1 MFLSCLLPYFLSSH
15 ASLLSCCEYA
25 TCTPILAV
33 FASTCDEEFWLP
45 NKSRAE
51 NSELIVD
58 KNMIN
63 GLSVTIWPLTLKEET
78 ASSTPH
84 QGKPQ
89 QWANTAC
96 SAPPFSHKP
105 STSQQHSKHTTM
117 GKHCYRHT
125 GPWLSATAR
134 LTLPLTLQLAHGS
147 VLQPDKHYAQ
157 HAVTSETAPAPQT
170 YTHWFLVSTLHLQAR
185 PSSITQTDV
194 FKAQHSTKGT
204 PYSMAL
210 VSHTHTTISTYSS
223 TYYHSSPFSL
233 LPMFYIL
240 GIESWW
246 QDKIFCT
253 HPY

>member
-1 MFLSCLLPYFLSSH
+1 M
-15 ASLLSCCEYA
+15 
-25 TCTPILAV
+25 
-33 FASTCDEEFWLP
+33 
-45 NKSRAE
+45 
-51 NSELIVD
+51 D
-58 KNMIN
+58 KNTIN

-89 QWANTAC
+89 QWAN
-96 SAPPFSHKP
+96 
-105 STSQQHSKHTTM
+105 
-117 GKHCYRHT
+117 CYRHT

-134 LTLPLTLQLAHGS
+134 LTLPLTLQQAHGS

-157 HAVTSETAPAPQT
+157 HSACSHKRNCTCTTNTHSLTLGLHASPSSSPQAG
-170 YTHWFLVSTLHLQAR
+170 YN
-185 PSSITQTDV
+185 SITQTDV

-204 PYSMAL
+204 PYSTAL

-233 LPMFYIL
+233 LPMCYIL

-246 QDKIFCT
+246 QGKIFCT